1 MAEEIETKTEIIS
14 LRKDGIVHCIALP
27 DAYITLEDAKENI
40 QAINKVA
47 GGIKSP
53 VLVDIRKSSGAAKEA
68 RKYFSSPEVATVQSA
83 VAMLIDSGFSKLMG
97 NFFIG
102 LNKPLF
108 PLKLF
113 TNMDEALEWLAGYSM
128 KKDEKTE

>member
-1 MAEEIETKTEIIS
+1 MAEKTETKTEIIT
-14 LRKDGIVHCIALP
+14 LREDGIVHCVAKP
-27 DAYITLEDAKENI
+27 EAYITLEDAQENI
-40 QAINKVA
+40 QAISKIA
-47 GGIKSP
+47 KGIKSP
-53 VLVDIRKSSGAAKEA
+53 VLVDIRKSSGASKEA

-113 TNMDEALEWLAGYSM
+113 TNMDEAIKWLAPFTTRN
-128 KKDEKTE
+128 DEKRA